1 MSKIQWTE
9 KTWNPIRGCLRVSE
23 GCRNCYAMR
32 TARRQDKPGKA
43 YEGLTKYRDTAWRHD
58 SEGNLVGTYH
68 GVDWSGEVRFV
79 PERLGLPLR
88 WRKPRMVFVN
98 SMGDLFHEKVSVDDI
113 AEVFGVMAVAA
124 KRFYGAKVGG
134 PQNGPHTFQVLTKR
148 PRRMALL
155 VGSSSFRFKVGRAA
169 YRHAHDRTDAGWLY
183 QCITGDREP
192 GNHRTLDKMW
202 PLPNVWLGVSAE
214 NQAAADERIPL
225 LLQVPAAVRFVSV
238 EPLLDAVDL
247 SPWLYC
253 QACGYGREAQLM
265 HGDHRLCGAG
275 VDRPGPTVLDW
286 VIAGCE
292 SGHGARPA
300 ETDWFRSLRDQCQEA
315 GVPFFLKQMMV
326 PGYPGTSEGK
336 LVKMPTLDGKVW
348 DEVPG

>member
-9 KTWNPIRGCLRVSE
+9 KTWNPIRGCSRVSE

-32 TARRQDKPGKA
+32 MARRQDKPGKA
-43 YEGLTKYRDTAWRHD
+43 YEGLTRMTWNERAHAER
-58 SEGNLVGTYH
+58 
-68 GVDWSGEVRFV
+68 VDWSGGVRFV
-79 PERLGLPLR
+79 PERLDKPLR
-88 WRKPRMVFVN
+88 WRKPRHVFVN
-98 SMGDLFHEKVSVDDI
+98 SMGDLFHEKLTNEQI
-113 AEVFGVMAVAA
+113 AAVFGVMAAC
-124 KRFYGAKVGG
+124 
-134 PQNGPHTFQVLTKR
+134 PQHTFQVLTKR
-148 PRRMALL
+148 PRRMVEWFEWVEKRERDGRSLFPLDDSGWRIRQMLHVSARR
-155 VGSSSFRFKVGRAA
+155 VGASVPEHHG
-169 YRHAHDRTDAGWLY
+169 G
-183 QCITGDREP
+183 P
-192 GNHRTLDKMW
+192 W
-202 PLPNVWLGVSAE
+202 PLPNVWLGVTAE
-214 NQAAADERIPL
+214 DQQRADERIPL

-292 SGHGARPA
+292 SGPGARPA

-315 GVPFFLKQMMV
+315 GVPFFLKQMMQTNY
-326 PGYPGTSEGK
+326 GGSRAMAKAK

-348 DEVPG
+348 DEVPT